1 MQFHSLSDSFNY
13 AFEGLI
19 HAFRTQR
26 NMKIHFIVSFIVLF
40 GSLFFEIGKMQ
51 LILLFTVISFV
62 IAMELINTA
71 IEVVI
76 DMISQ
81 QYSLRAKIAKNVAA
95 AAVFM
100 AAINAVIVGYLIFID
115 DLRAL
120 SFSLINDIQQETA
133 HLSFIS
139 LGLLVIIIIALK
151 AVGESGTP
159 LQGGMPSGHSAIA
172 FLIATI
178 IVFLTMDIVIA
189 TLVFLLALLVVQSRL
204 QSRTHTMSEVVIGAV
219 IGILLAIVIFKLF
232 A

>member
-26 NMKIHFIVSFIVLF
+26 NMKIHFIVAFIVLF
-40 GSLFFEIGKMQ
+40 GSLFFEIGKIQ
-51 LILLFTVISFV
+51 LVLLFTVISFV

-95 AAVFM
+95 AGVFM

-115 DLRAL
+115 DLRSL

-159 LQGGMPSGHSAIA
+159 LQGGMPSGHSAIS

-189 TLVFLLALLVVQSRL
+189 SLVFLLALLVVQSRL
-204 QSRTHTMSEVVIGAV
+204 QSRTHTMLEVVIGAV